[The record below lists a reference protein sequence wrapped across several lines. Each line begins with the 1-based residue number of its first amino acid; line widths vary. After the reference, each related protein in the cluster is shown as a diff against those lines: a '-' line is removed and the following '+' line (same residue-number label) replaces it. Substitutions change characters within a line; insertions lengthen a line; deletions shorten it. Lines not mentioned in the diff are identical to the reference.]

1 MRKANQGKPVN
12 RFLRVV
18 RDLLILIVIG
28 NGMVFFMEPDL
39 RWTLLIF
46 LTNCAFSIAIGY
58 PSWKGIVYVFSLLE
72 KRVPWLKSPIKRLAL
87 QVVLLTLLSLIV
99 IIIAAFTWALISEE
113 VTFRNMGDTAIKNL
127 KVILPFLLLTLV
139 VTNGIQFFI
148 KWRQAAI
155 REEELKR
162 AHLALQYQSLKDQ
175 LRPHFLFNSL
185 SSLVTLIG
193 KDQEKATQFVHRLS
207 DVYRYVLDQTENEL
221 VSVEE
226 ELKFLEDYVF
236 LQKIRY
242 GENLQVR
249 MNLDLE
255 DHRLVIPLSLQM
267 MVENAIKHNVVSAEH
282 PLTVDIH
289 SDDQNRIVIRNNIRR
304 KEDMEGSPGLGLA
317 NLRKR
322 ISVFSDD
329 PLLVEENPESFTV
342 TIPTIQT

>member
-1 MRKANQGKPVN
+1 M
-12 RFLRVV
+12 

-39 RWTLLIF
+39 RWNLLIF

-58 PSWKGIVYVFSLLE
+58 PSWKGIVYVFSLLD
-72 KRVPWLKSPIKRLAL
+72 KRVPWLKSPIKRLVL
-87 QVVLLTLLSLIV
+87 QVVLLILLSLIV
-99 IIIAAFTWALISEE
+99 ILVAAFTWALISEE

-127 KVILPFLLLTLV
+127 KVIVPFLLLTLV
-139 VTNGIQFFI
+139 ITNGIQFFI

-162 AHLALQYQSLKDQ
+162 AHLALQYQSLKAQ

-193 KDQEKATQFVHRLS
+193 RDQEKATQFVHRLS
-207 DVYRYVLDQTENEL
+207 DVYRYVLEQTENEL
-221 VSVEE
+221 VSVDE

-242 GENLQVR
+242 GKNIQVR
-249 MNLDLE
+249 MNLDLK

-267 MVENAIKHNVVSAEH
+267 MVENAIKHNVVSADH
-282 PLTVDIH
+282 PLTVNIR
-289 SDDQNRIVIRNNIRR
+289 SDDQSRIVIRNNIHR
-304 KEDMEGSPGLGLA
+304 KEDVEGSPGLGLK

-329 PLLVEENPESFTV
+329 PLLVEETPESFTV

>member
-1 MRKANQGKPVN
+1 MGKPGNKV
-12 RFLRVV
+12 LRLA

-39 RWTLLIF
+39 RWNLLIF

-58 PSWKGIVYVFSLLE
+58 PSWKGIVYVFSLLD
-72 KRVPWLKSPIKRLAL
+72 KRVPWLKSPIKRLVL
-87 QVVLLTLLSLIV
+87 QVVLLILLSLIV
-99 IIIAAFTWALISEE
+99 ILVAAFTWALISEE

-127 KVILPFLLLTLV
+127 KVIVPFLLLTLV
-139 VTNGIQFFI
+139 ITNGIQFFI

-162 AHLALQYQSLKDQ
+162 AHLALQYQSLKAQ

-193 KDQEKATQFVHRLS
+193 RDQEKATQFVHRLS
-207 DVYRYVLDQTENEL
+207 DVYRYVLEQTENEL
-221 VSVEE
+221 VSVDE

-242 GENLQVR
+242 GKNIQVR
-249 MNLDLE
+249 MNLDLK

-267 MVENAIKHNVVSAEH
+267 MVENAIKHNVVSADH
-282 PLTVDIH
+282 PLTVNIR
-289 SDDQNRIVIRNNIRR
+289 SDDQSRIVIRNNIHR
-304 KEDMEGSPGLGLA
+304 KEDVEGSPGLGLK

-329 PLLVEENPESFTV
+329 PLLVEETPESFTV

>member
-1 MRKANQGKPVN
+1 MQKANQGKPVN

-39 RWTLLIF
+39 RWNLLIF
-46 LTNCAFSIAIGY
+46 LTNCAFSIGIGY
-58 PSWKGIVYVFSLLE
+58 PSWKGIAYVFSLLD
-72 KRVPWLKSPIKRLAL
+72 KRVPWLKSPIKRLVL
-87 QVVLLTLLSLIV
+87 QVVLLILLSLIV
-99 IIIAAFTWALISEE
+99 IIIAAFIWLLISEE
-113 VTFRNMGDTAIKNL
+113 VTFRNVGDSAIKNL
-127 KVILPFLLLTLV
+127 EIIVPFLLLTLV
-139 VTNGIQFFI
+139 ITNGVQFFI

-193 KDQEKATQFVHRLS
+193 RDQEKATQFVHRLS

-221 VSVEE
+221 VPVGD

-242 GENLQVR
+242 GENLQVII
-249 MNLDLE
+249 NLHLE
-255 DHRLVIPLSLQM
+255 KNLMVIPLSLQM

-282 PLTVDIH
+282 PLTVDLQ
-289 SDDQNRIVIRNNIRR
+289 SDEKDRIVIRNNIHR
-304 KEDMEGSPGLGLA
+304 KRDMEGSPGLGLN

-329 PLLVEENPESFTV
+329 PLRVEETPGSFTV
-342 TIPTIQT
+342 IIPTIQT

>member
-1 MRKANQGKPVN
+1 MFTGKKI
-12 RFLRVV
+12 LRVL
-18 RDLLILIVIG
+18 RDLLILILIG

-39 RWTLLIF
+39 RWNLLIF

-58 PSWKGIVYVFSLLE
+58 PSWKGIAYVFSLLD
-72 KRVPWLKSPIKRLAL
+72 KRVPWLKFPIKRLVL
-87 QVVLLTLLSLIV
+87 QIVLLILLAVTV
-99 IIIAAFTWALISEE
+99 IIVAALIWILISEE
-113 VTFRNMGDTAIKNL
+113 VTFRNMGGTAIKNL
-127 KVILPFLLLTLV
+127 KVIIPFLLLTLL

-175 LRPHFLFNSL
+175 LKPHFLFNSL

-193 KDQEKATQFVHRLS
+193 KDREKATQFVHRLS
-207 DVYRYVLDQTENEL
+207 GVYRYVLDQTENEL
-221 VSVEE
+221 VPIRD

-242 GENLQVR
+242 GENLRVR
-249 MNLDLE
+249 IHLRLDPN
-255 DHRLVIPLSLQM
+255 RMVIPLSLQM
-267 MVENAIKHNVVSAEH
+267 MVENAIKHNVVSAGH
-282 PLTVDIH
+282 PLTLEIF
-289 SDDQNRIVIRNNIRR
+289 SDDRDRIVMRNNLHR
-304 KEDMEGSPGLGLA
+304 KKDTESSPGLGLS

-329 PLLVEENPESFTV
+329 PLLIEETAGSFTV
-342 TIPTIQT
+342 IIPTLQT

>member
-1 MRKANQGKPVN
+1 MN

-39 RWTLLIF
+39 RWNLLIF
-46 LTNCAFSIAIGY
+46 LSNCAFSIAIGY
-58 PSWKGIVYVFSLLE
+58 PSWKGIVYVFSLLD

-87 QVVLLTLLSLIV
+87 QVVLLILLSLIV
-99 IIIAAFTWALISEE
+99 IIVAAFTWALISEE

-127 KVILPFLLLTLV
+127 KVIIPFLLLTLV

-185 SSLVTLIG
+185 SSLVTLID

-207 DVYRYVLDQTENEL
+207 GVYRYVLDQTENEL

-249 MNLDLE
+249 MNLGLE

-289 SDDQNRIVIRNNIRR
+289 SDDQNRIVIRNNIHR

-329 PLLVEENPESFTV
+329 PLLVEETPESFTV